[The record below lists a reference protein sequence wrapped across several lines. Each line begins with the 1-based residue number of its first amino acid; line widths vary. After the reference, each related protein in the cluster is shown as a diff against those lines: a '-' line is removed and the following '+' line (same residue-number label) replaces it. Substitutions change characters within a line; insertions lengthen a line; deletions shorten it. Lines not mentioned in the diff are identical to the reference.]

1 MQFAEIPYER
11 PDLAELTTQFNE
23 LLQAF
28 PTADADGQV
37 ELIRAIKKLRS
48 RFVTQQS
55 LCHIRHTSDTR
66 DAFYE
71 AENAFF
77 DEASPRF
84 EALVNRF
91 ADALVGSPHRGAIEQ
106 MFGRQFIRRTEISLR
121 AFDPATIAALGK
133 ENQLAS
139 AYTKVKARAEIT
151 FRGAKYN
158 LSTLQPLMIS
168 PDRVTR
174 REASEAHW
182 AFFAE
187 HEAELSG
194 LYADLTRTRTEIARA
209 MGHDTF
215 VPLGYDRMA
224 RTDYGPGDV
233 AGFRQQVRKHVVPL
247 ATELYE
253 RQRRRLG
260 LERLRYYD
268 EGVAFPEGN
277 PKPKGTPEET
287 VQAAG
292 ELYEE
297 LSPETDAFFK
307 LMRDRELMDL
317 VARDGKATGGY
328 CTYLYKYCVPYIF
341 SNFNGTSGDIDVLTH
356 ELGHAFQMYESRNQ
370 PVIEYILP
378 TYEACEIHS
387 MSMEFFAYPWMEN
400 FFGKGAERYRINHL
414 ESAIK
419 YLPYI
424 AAVDEFQH
432 LVYERP
438 DVTVA
443 ERMAQWRAIERV
455 YLPHRDY
462 DGNEFLERG
471 GAWLRQSHIFQTP
484 FYYIDYALAQMCA
497 FQFYQRDQVSHRG
510 AWGDYLKLCRAGGSE
525 SFLDLVTLANL
536 RSPFAAGVVRD
547 TVERLGLPSAASA

>member
-1 MQFAEIPYER
+1 MQFSEIPYER
-11 PDLAELTTQFNE
+11 PDLEALRSQFDE
-23 LLQAF
+23 LLEAF
-28 PTADADGQV
+28 PKADAIGQV

-71 AENAFF
+71 TENAFF
-77 DEASPRF
+77 DGAGPQF

-91 ADALVGSPHRGAIEQ
+91 AEALVSSQHRAAIEE
-106 MFGRQFIRRTEISLR
+106 MFGRQFLRRTEISLR
-121 AFDPATIAALGK
+121 SFDPATIERLGA

-139 AYTKVKARAEIT
+139 TYTKIKARAEIP
-151 FRGAKYN
+151 FRGKTYN
-158 LSTLQPLMIS
+158 LSSLQPLTIAT
-168 PDRVTR
+168 DRATR

-187 HEAELSG
+187 HEAELG
-194 LYADLTRTRTEIARA
+194 KLYDDLTHTRTQIATQ
-209 MGHDTF
+209 MGHPDF
-215 VPLGYDRMA
+215 VALGYDRMA

-233 AGFRQQVRKHVVPL
+233 AAFREQVRLHVVPL
-247 ATELYE
+247 ATQLYE
-253 RQRRRLG
+253 RQRERLG
-260 LERLRYYD
+260 LDRLCYYD
-268 EGVAFPEGN
+268 EGIAFPGGN
-277 PKPKGTPEET
+277 PTPKGTPEQIVE
-287 VQAAG
+287 AAA
-292 ELYEE
+292 ELYSE
-297 LSPETDAFFK
+297 LSPETDAFYK
-307 LMRDRELMDL
+307 LMRERELMDL

-328 CTYLYKYCVPYIF
+328 CTYLYKYCVPFIF

-356 ELGHAFQMYESRNQ
+356 EMGHAFQMYESRNQ

-400 FFGKGAERYRINHL
+400 FFGDEADRYRTNHL

-424 AAVDEFQH
+424 VAVDEFQH
-432 LVYERP
+432 LVYANPDLTAAGRMQLWRETER
-438 DVTVA
+438 
-443 ERMAQWRAIERV
+443 R

-462 DGNEFLERG
+462 DGNDFLERG
-471 GAWLRQSHIFQTP
+471 GLWLRQSHIFQMP
-484 FYYIDYALAQMCA
+484 FYYIDYALAQFCA
-497 FQFYQRDQVSHRG
+497 LQFYQRDQVSHRG
-510 AWGDYLKLCRAGGSE
+510 AWGDYLKLCKAGGSE

-536 RSPFAAGVVRD
+536 RSPFAPGVVRD
-547 TVERLGLPSAASA
+547 TVERLDVVSVAQA